1 MDIARNIRPKRVTL
15 HWPHFI
21 VLVNNTIIG
30 NGDNL
35 ELTFKHA
42 LPKEIEMLK
51 PAISLAGG
59 SGRRHQI
66 R

>member
-1 MDIARNIRPKRVTL
+1 MNNLTGPRRFTL

-42 LPKEIEMLK
+42 LPKEIEMLRVADK
-51 PAISLAGG
+51 IELRY
-59 SGRRHQI
+59 RRQ